1 MEKTFFDKYF
11 KWLMLALCTIGT
23 ALYLLLCQG
32 DLVWMDEAYTLGM
45 IRRSFSDIWKITA
58 LDVHPPLY
66 YFLLKVFA
74 MPFGNEILAGKLF
87 SAVFTVITMVFGGVQ
102 LKKLFNAK
110 TGVIFAF
117 LFTFFPFLVTY
128 GVEIRMYALGGFFV
142 FANAIYGYKAYINN
156 SKKDWILFTVS
167 GLCAA
172 YTHYFAL
179 VSAGVIYGLLFVS
192 VIAKKRELIKP
203 WIICAIITVVGYI
216 PWLQNFIVQLQYKID
231 NEYWIDP
238 ITFKTVI
245 SYFREMFGID
255 GEGYTTI
262 AMLTAFVIMLI
273 GVSKSGKNK
282 GMAVLMSVLVP
293 VLTLAVGLLASF
305 LVRPVFVVRYLLPSA
320 PVLIAGC
327 AIGLSEIN
335 KKTVSVVLAIIVIIG
350 GCINYGYAYVDKN
363 THYENRFD
371 TAFYERNNDCEAYV
385 VYIDRNDISP
395 GHTETVLAF
404 YETEKPIYQV
414 IENYGYYPFPNFRFL
429 GDFDIEKYNSI
440 KLLLAE
446 GKEIPEELL
455 ARYNAEYNETATSLW
470 IMADVYTL
478 TRK

>member
-11 KWLMLALCTIGT
+11 KWLMLAICTIGT

-45 IRRSFSDIWKITA
+45 IRRSFVDIWKITA

-66 YFLLKVFA
+66 YFLLKAFA
-74 MPFGNEILAGKLF
+74 LPFGNEILAGKLF
-87 SAVFTVITMVFGGVQ
+87 SAVFTTITMVFGGVQ
-102 LKKLFNAK
+102 LKRLFNAK

-117 LFTFFPFLVTY
+117 LFAFFPFLVTY
-128 GVEIRMYALGGFFV
+128 GVEIRMYALGGLFV
-142 FANAIYGYKAYINN
+142 FANAIYAYKAYITN
-156 SKKDWILFTVS
+156 SKKDWILFTFF
-167 GLCAA
+167 GLCSA

-179 VSAGVIYGLLFVS
+179 VSAGVVYGLLF
-192 VIAKKRELIKP
+192 IAIILKKRELIKS
-203 WIICAIITVVGYI
+203 WIICAVITVVGYI

-255 GEGYTTI
+255 GEGYTAI

-273 GVSKSGKNK
+273 GAAKTGKNK
-282 GMAVLMSVLVP
+282 GMTVIMSVLVP
-293 VLTLAVGLLASF
+293 VLTLTVGLLASF

-320 PVLIAGC
+320 PVLVAGC

-335 KKTVSVVLAIIVIIG
+335 KKSVSVVLAVIIFIG
-350 GCINYGYAYVDKN
+350 GCINYGYAYIDKN

-371 TAFYERNNDCEAYV
+371 TAFYERNNDCDAYV
-385 VYIDRNDISP
+385 VYIDRSDISP

-404 YETEKPIYQV
+404 YEKEKPIYQV

-429 GDFDIEKYNSI
+429 GDFCYDEYDTIT
-440 KLLLAE
+440 LLLAE

-455 ARYNAEYNETATSLW
+455 ARYNAEYKETATSLW
-470 IMADVYTL
+470 IMADVYRL
-478 TRK
+478 THK

>member
-1 MEKTFFDKYF
+1 MEKTFFDKYY
-11 KWLMLALCTIGT
+11 KWLMLAVCTVGM

-45 IRRSFSDIWKITA
+45 VRRSFTDIWQITA

-66 YFLLKVFA
+66 YFLLKIFSY
-74 MPFGNEILAGKLF
+74 PFTNEILAGKLF
-87 SAVFTVITMVFGGVQ
+87 SAVFTVATMLFGGVQ
-102 LKKLFNAK
+102 LKKLFNGK

-117 LFTFFPFLVTY
+117 LFMLFPFLVTY
-128 GVEIRMYALGGFFV
+128 GVEIRMYAVGGFFV
-142 FANAIYGYKAYINN
+142 FANAVYGYKAYLTN
-156 SKKDWILFTVS
+156 SKKNWILFTFF

-179 VSAGVIYGLLFVS
+179 VSAGVVYGLMFLVA
-192 VIAKKRELIKP
+192 IIKKRELIKP
-203 WIICAIITVVGYI
+203 WIICAIITVAGYI

-238 ITFKTVI
+238 ITWKTVGT
-245 SYFREMFGID
+245 YFSEIFGID
-255 GEGYTTI
+255 GKMISAIGI
-262 AMLTAFVIMLI
+262 FTAFAVMLI
-273 GVSKSGKNK
+273 GVAKSGKNK
-282 GMAVLMSVLVP
+282 GMAVLVAVLVP

-320 PVLIAGC
+320 PVFVAGC
-327 AIGLSEIN
+327 AIGMASVN
-335 KKTVSVVLAIIVIIG
+335 KKAVTAVLAVIVAVCG
-350 GCINYGYAYVDKN
+350 AVNYVYAYKDKN
-363 THYENRFD
+363 THFENRFD
-371 TAFYERNNDCEAYV
+371 TAFYERNNDCDAYI
-385 VYIDRNDISP
+385 VYIDRNGISP

-404 YETEKPIYQV
+404 YEQEKPIYQV
-414 IENYGYYPFPNFRFL
+414 IENYGYYPFENFRFL
-429 GDFDIEKYNSI
+429 GDFDYDTYDTIT
-440 KLLLAE
+440 LLLAE

-455 ARYNAEYNETATSLW
+455 ARYNAEYKETATSLW